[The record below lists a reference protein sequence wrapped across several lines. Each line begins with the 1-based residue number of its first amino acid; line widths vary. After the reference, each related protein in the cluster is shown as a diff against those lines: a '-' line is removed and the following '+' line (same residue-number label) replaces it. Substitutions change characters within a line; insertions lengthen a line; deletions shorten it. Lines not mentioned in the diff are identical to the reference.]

1 MTLSKHLVGAAT
13 SPDPHGRRAG
23 TVRVLANA
31 LLVLLAYEV
40 VSMGAAA
47 AQVVLTGW
55 TPRDLPVEGVPLVAV
70 IAVFLLVRWI
80 FVLPGLLAVLVGL
93 ECVARR
99 VPHARVLTF
108 LVAFAPMVLWE
119 VLLKSPGNFPSGQ
132 GALLGVTAVLF
143 AALARL
149 PPRFPGRSTVDHGVA
164 QPLPAG
170 TSVAPR

>member
-55 TPRDLPVEGVPLVAV
+55 TPRDLPIEGVPLVAV
-70 IAVFLLVRWI
+70 IAVFLLVAGSLSFPVCWR
-80 FVLPGLLAVLVGL
+80 FSSASSTSPA
-93 ECVARR
+93 
-99 VPHARVLTF
+99 
-108 LVAFAPMVLWE
+108 AFRTHVC
-119 VLLKSPGNFPSGQ
+119 
-132 GALLGVTAVLF
+132 
-143 AALARL
+143 
-149 PPRFPGRSTVDHGVA
+149 
-164 QPLPAG
+164 
-170 TSVAPR
+170 